1 MDRIRTPEKEGKE
14 VVTFKDYLTELTD
27 PEIKSLENYLD
38 RIFAVLK
45 IDVDFTRHFKDRLRG
60 REAGVEQEEIRASF
74 NKLLKKYK
82 DDILKK
88 KKVGVLL
95 KDMSN
100 DINVPFVINQL
111 RDGTFEMD
119 TLTIM
124 KKRGFKA
131 TSDTKRI
138 FKVS

>member
-1 MDRIRTPEKEGKE
+1 MS
-14 VVTFKDYLTELTD
+14 FKDYLTELTD

-38 RIFAVLK
+38 RIFAELK
-45 IDVDFTRHFKDRLRG
+45 VDVEFTRHFRDRLHG
-60 REAGVEQEEIRASF
+60 REASVPQEEIRASF

-88 KKVGVLL
+88 QKVGVLL

-100 DINVPFVINQL
+100 DINVPFTITQL
-111 RDGTFEMD
+111 KDGTYEMD

-124 KKRGFKA
+124 KKRGFKP
-131 TSDTKRI
+131 THDTKRI